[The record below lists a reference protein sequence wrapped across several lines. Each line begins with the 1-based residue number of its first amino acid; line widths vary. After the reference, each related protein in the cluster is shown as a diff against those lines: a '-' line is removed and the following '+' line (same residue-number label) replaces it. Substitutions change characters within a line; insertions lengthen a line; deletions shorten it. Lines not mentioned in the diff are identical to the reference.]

1 MCDSLRLNSETVGQ
15 FVVEI
20 IVTFF
25 LGVLIEG
32 VSYFRYNFLVR
43 SYADAAKTTKEG

>member
-1 MCDSLRLNSETVGQ
+1 MDFNTHRLNSETVGQ
-15 FVVEI
+15 FIVEI

-32 VSYFRYNFLVR
+32 VSYFRYNYLTKA
-43 SYADAAKTTKEG
+43 YADAARYSK